1 MSERITS
8 IRQELYN
15 NLVNIGSKL
24 DWTHIIK
31 QIGMFAFT
39 VFN

>member
-1 MSERITS
+1 MANRISS
-8 IRQELYN
+8 IRQQLFN
-15 NLVNIGSKL
+15 NLVGIGSKI

-39 VFN
+39 V